1 MGGPSTDAL
10 IAAGFDALPA
20 RVAILDASGTIVD
33 TNESWESFGD
43 EQGLAQSAGGVGSNY
58 LAVCEASDD
67 PDATETARGIREI
80 AAGDSESFRL
90 EYPCHTP
97 DEDGWYLL
105 DARSYDYAGERY
117 VLVMHVDI
125 TERKLLERRTQEQA
139 DRMESFA
146 KLLSHDLRNPLS
158 VALAHTE
165 MLELDDGVDLGDD
178 GDESPLRASL
188 ERMESIID
196 EALLL
201 TTIETVEETEL
212 LALSRT
218 VETAWTT
225 VRTDG
230 ASVTVVDDVAI
241 RADSSLLTHLFE
253 NLFRNAVEH
262 GSTNPASNA
271 QQDAVEHGSTSP
283 DSQTRQDAVKHGST
297 SPDSQTRQDAV
308 EHAGDGPRIEV
319 GALESASSGERN
331 GPAEPVETEPEAADW
346 SGEAADYDGF
356 YVEDDGPGIP
366 PDERERVFE
375 SGYSSAGGSGF
386 GLAIVSDV
394 VDAHGWSIRVT
405 SGRTGGARFEVRG
418 VTVVDR

>member
-1 MGGPSTDAL
+1 MSSSGEDSL
-10 IAAGFDALPA
+10 VAAGFDALAA
-20 RVAILDASGTIVD
+20 RVAILDTSGTIVY

-43 EQGLAQSAGGVGSNY
+43 EQGLARSAGGVGSNY

-67 PDATETARGIREI
+67 PDATETARGIRAI

-97 DEDGWYLL
+97 GEDGWYLL
-105 DARSYDYAGERY
+105 DARPYDHGGERF

-146 KLLSHDLRNPLS
+146 TLLSHDLRNPLS

-178 GDESPLRASL
+178 GDENPLRASL

-201 TTIETVEETEL
+201 TTIDAVEETEL
-212 LALSRT
+212 LALSRA

-230 ASVTVVDDVAI
+230 ASVDVVDDVAI
-241 RADSSLLTHLFE
+241 RADPSLLAHLFE

-262 GSTNPASNA
+262 S
-271 QQDAVEHGSTSP
+271 STSP
-283 DSQTRQDAVKHGST
+283 DSR
-297 SPDSQTRQDAV
+297 TRQDAV
-308 EHAGDGPRIEV
+308 EHAGDGLHIEI
-319 GALESASSGERN
+319 GALESTAADGDRDD
-331 GPAEPVETEPEAADW
+331 EAAKAVEGGTRPTDW

-405 SGRTGGARFEVRG
+405 SGRNGGARFEVRG

>member
-1 MGGPSTDAL
+1 MSSSGEDSL
-10 IAAGFDALPA
+10 VAAGFDALAA
-20 RVAILDASGTIVD
+20 RVAILDTGGTIVY

-43 EQGLAQSAGGVGSNY
+43 EQGLARSAGGVGSNY

-67 PDATETARGIREI
+67 PDATETARGIRAI

-97 DEDGWYLL
+97 GEDGWYLL
-105 DARSYDYAGERY
+105 DARPYDHGGERF

-125 TERKLLERRTQEQA
+125 TERKLLERRTREQA

-146 KLLSHDLRNPLS
+146 TLLSHDLRNPLS

-178 GDESPLRASL
+178 SDENPLRASL

-201 TTIETVEETEL
+201 ATIDTVEETEL
-212 LALSRT
+212 LALSRA

-230 ASVTVVDDVAI
+230 ASVDVVDDIAI
-241 RADSSLLTHLFE
+241 RADPSLLAHLFE

-271 QQDAVEHGSTSP
+271 QQDAVEYGSTSP
-283 DSQTRQDAVKHGST
+283 DSR
-297 SPDSQTRQDAV
+297 TRQDAV
-308 EHAGDGPRIEV
+308 EHAGDGLHIEI
-319 GALESASSGERN
+319 GALESTAADGDRDD
-331 GPAEPVETEPEAADW
+331 EAAKAVEGGTRPTDW

-405 SGRTGGARFEVRG
+405 SGRNGGARFEVRG